1 MVVPGKRAHRVKG
14 VGIMSGVTAD
24 AFLDLL
30 TDGVLRVD
38 PSGVVVRANASAA
51 RLLGTERIPGR
62 PVTDL
67 FADGTELE
75 DAVASGCGGS
85 WVLRPAS
92 DSFFRD
98 PVDVTVQGGTD
109 TDGCCV
115 WLLRGAA
122 FRTSRERRLFYQ
134 ATHDYVTGLYN
145 RRMFEEQLQQE
156 IERFSTT
163 LREVSVMIVSLGGV
177 REVAGRLG
185 YRSADNLLL
194 LATSAIVQQLHD
206 RGVIARIGD
215 SEFGIILPS
224 TAAPLAV
231 LIAERLLEA
240 LQAVPAIEGA
250 EDVALAP
257 SVGIAVC
264 PDSAESAVTL
274 LVAADR
280 AMCLAQRGECGCAVA
295 PVTRPRHVVP
305 RAYPC
310 SPMPEI
316 RSGVA

>member
-1 MVVPGKRAHRVKG
+1 MPGPH
-14 VGIMSGVTAD
+14 TE

-38 PSGVVVRANASAA
+38 SYGVVVRANASAA

-62 PVTDL
+62 SVAELFAKATDL
-67 FADGTELE
+67 DDAISTEC
-75 DAVASGCGGS
+75 DGS
-85 WVLRPAS
+85 WVLRPAT
-92 DSFFRD
+92 DAFLRD
-98 PVDVTVQGGTD
+98 PVDVTVQGGID
-109 TDGCCV
+109 ADGCRL

-156 IERFSTT
+156 IQRSSTT
-163 LREVSVMIVSLGGV
+163 CRELSVLIVSLAGV

-194 LATSAIVQQLHD
+194 LATNAIMQQLHD
-206 RGVIARIGD
+206 RAVLARMGD
-215 SEFGIILPS
+215 SEFGVILPS
-224 TAAPLAV
+224 TAAPVAV
-231 LIAERLLEA
+231 LIAERLLDA
-240 LQAVPAIEGA
+240 LRDVSPAEGA

-257 SVGIAVC
+257 SIGIAVC
-264 PDSAESAVTL
+264 PDSAASAMTL

-280 AMCLAQRGECGCAVA
+280 AMCVAQRSECGCAVA
-295 PVTRPRHVVP
+295 PSASPRRDMLPTPAAYSCELPSSVV
-305 RAYPC
+305 
-310 SPMPEI
+310 
-316 RSGVA
+316 